1 MTYLR
6 ILPILLKYND
16 ILLVLKLKSVFLTSC
31 SIYWSATISCSVPP
45 GLSISP
51 RSLER
56 PRGLI
61 DGVWLLR
68 PLIAAVGAFEYDQTN
83 GDFHR
88 AGPKVAGRALFN
100 SFTTN
105 QCS

>member
-1 MTYLR
+1 M
-6 ILPILLKYND
+6 
-16 ILLVLKLKSVFLTSC
+16 
-31 SIYWSATISCSVPP
+31 PP

-51 RSLER
+51 CSLER

-68 PLIAAVGAFEYDQTN
+68 PLSAAVGAFEYDQTI

-88 AGPKVAGRALFN
+88 AGPKVAGRARALFN
-100 SFTTN
+100 SLQPINDLGRILRRET
-105 QCS
+105 

>member
-1 MTYLR
+1 MTSLR
-6 ILPILLKYND
+6 ILEYND
-16 ILLVLKLKSVFLTSC
+16 ILLVMKPKSVFFTSC
-31 SIYWSATISCSVPP
+31 PLCWSATISCSVPP

-68 PLIAAVGAFEYDQTN
+68 PLSAAVGAFEYDQTN